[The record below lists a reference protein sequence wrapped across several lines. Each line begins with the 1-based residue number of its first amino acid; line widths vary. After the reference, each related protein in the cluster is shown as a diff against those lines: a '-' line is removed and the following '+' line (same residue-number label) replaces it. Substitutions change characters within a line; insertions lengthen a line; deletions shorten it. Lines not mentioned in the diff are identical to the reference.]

1 MKVYNESLVESLTQ
15 DTEEKAIKFSMIMLL
30 VFALLGITFGTLL
43 KSEVILFDGVYSI
56 VNLMTSYI
64 VLRIVRFIGKK
75 NSKKFPF
82 GKEGIEPF
90 VLFIQYLL
98 LNLLLL
104 YMFVDGIQII
114 LNGGNEL
121 NLGFTIVYL
130 IMTTILQF
138 FLVKRLA
145 AIAKNSRS
153 VIVKAEV
160 FQWQLSLK
168 QSLYVLIGYLIGI
181 VFLLLNEQGI
191 LSFIDPII
199 LLVFIIVTCTQ
210 TIEEMILAF
219 KELIG
224 MSTIGREAY
233 NHIEKNVRHVKNLY
247 EITDYYIRVKKV
259 GGMLVLEIDFLVE
272 KDFQYGSIAEQ
283 DKIREDI
290 FNMVNEK
297 HLNLWLSISFTS
309 QLRWIE

>member
-1 MKVYNESLVESLTQ
+1 MESLTQ

>member
-1 MKVYNESLVESLTQ
+1 MVKSLTQ
-15 DTEEKAIKFSMIMLL
+15 DTEEKSIKFSMIMLL

-43 KSEVILFDGVYSI
+43 KSEVILFDGIYSI
-56 VNLMTSYI
+56 VNLVTSYI

-75 NSKKFPF
+75 NTEKFPF

-104 YMFVDGIQII
+104 YMFIDGIQII

-130 IMTTILQF
+130 LMTTILQF
-138 FLVKRLA
+138 FLVRRLA
-145 AIAKNSRS
+145 NIAKSSRS

-168 QSLYVLIGYLIGI
+168 QSVYVSIGYMIGI
-181 VFLLLNEQGI
+181 IFLLLNEQAI

-224 MSTIGREAY
+224 MNTIGKEAY
-233 NHIEKNVRHVKNLY
+233 NHIENNVRQVKNLY
-247 EITDYYIRVKKV
+247 GITDYYIRLKKV

-272 KDFQYGSIAEQ
+272 KDFQYGSITEQ

-290 FNMVNEK
+290 YNMVNER

-309 QLRWIE
+309 QLKWIE